1 MSDNTEGSNNDKI
14 EEKGA
19 TEEKEGYP
27 GDVTLEVLKAEIE
40 SIVKKI
46 EVETKNLIEKEEV
59 QKVLTLLMAKLAIL
73 KSKFVAM
80 TRNKKKTSDD
90 KEDEDEV
97 GVEVELGKE
106 DQADVVVMKKSIE
119 NAESI
124 VEKIA
129 DKFGILFKS
138 VVEAAE
144 DEKINIENSDNTK
157 GSSNIEE
164 EDTTT
169 TMEGKE
175 ITTKKEDYPGDATME
190 VLKKE
195 MDVIAQKIEA
205 GTKNIT
211 EKEEVQKILVPLIAK
226 LSIAKSKF
234 IAMTQKNT
242 EKGEDNEDER
252 EVEVEQEKEVEAKA
266 EIEENSDSVPNTEGK
281 EDDKS
286 KRDERKKARRA
297 KVKKA
302 LENAEAAV
310 KNAADK
316 FGIKVFDNEGEAVE
330 TKNDTNDK
338 PGV

>member
-1 MSDNTEGSNNDKI
+1 
-14 EEKGA
+14 
-19 TEEKEGYP
+19 
-27 GDVTLEVLKAEIE
+27 
-40 SIVKKI
+40 
-46 EVETKNLIEKEEV
+46 V

-106 DQADVVVMKKSIE
+106 DQADVVVVKKSIE

-330 TKNDTNDK
+330 TKNDSNDK
-338 PGV
+338 SVV